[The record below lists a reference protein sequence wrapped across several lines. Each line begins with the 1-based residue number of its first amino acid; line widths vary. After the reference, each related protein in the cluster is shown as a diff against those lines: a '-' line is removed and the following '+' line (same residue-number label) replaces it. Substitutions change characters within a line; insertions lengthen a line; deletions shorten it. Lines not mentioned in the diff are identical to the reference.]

1 MNWLAATGLIDH
13 RALEQ
18 DLRRTL
24 TDRER
29 DLLAIASVALS
40 LDRISARPQH
50 SWERELTAQFPVRN
64 PRFWAGEA
72 EAALLELL
80 EWITGDQWSFHFTLG
95 GAARSPHQPSMELLK
110 SEPPTRSVSTVV
122 ALHSGGLDSAAG
134 LLSDPVARDADELLL
149 VSAWTNGRMLGL
161 QRDVAAAMNASFRPL
176 RHLTGEIHSTKQV
189 LGVKQA
195 ESSQRTRALAYFFL
209 GLIAANS
216 TRAEALRVYE
226 NAVGGINLPYLASQ
240 TGTRMSRA
248 MHPKTLLLVT
258 KLAQVVLDRDLRVL
272 NPAAESLKS
281 EMCAAVD
288 DKFAFLL
295 EATVS
300 CDTAFAHRG
309 PGGRHLCGECGS
321 CLLRRQ
327 ALRGADMQ
335 KRDIAG
341 RYRFDLSRGAD
352 VDIKRADRFN
362 AVDLQVSRLSRALDA
377 PDAVAELLMAF
388 PMLADL
394 DPSTAR
400 SATTIRATVRA
411 MVPLLQR
418 HVSEWKSF
426 AGTAHAHSRPED
438 QPTAKNVQ
446 LKLPKTN
453 DIEGAVGV

>member
-1 MNWLAATGLIDH
+1 MNWLAATNLIDH
-13 RALEQ
+13 RSLEQ

-29 DLLAIASVALS
+29 DLLAIASVALT

-50 SWERELTAQFPVRN
+50 GWERELTAQFPVRN
-64 PRFWAGEA
+64 PRFWTGEA
-72 EAALLELL
+72 GAALQDVL
-80 EWITGDQWSFHFTLG
+80 EWITGDRWSFHFTLG
-95 GAARSPHQPSMELLK
+95 GRTRSLRQSSMELIRA
-110 SEPPTRSVSTVV
+110 EPPTRSVSTVV
-122 ALHSGGLDSAAG
+122 VLHSGGLDSAAG
-134 LLSDPVARDADELLL
+134 LLSDPTARDADELLL

-189 LGVKQA
+189 IGVRQV

-216 TRAEALRVYE
+216 TRAGALHVYE
-226 NAVGGINLPYLASQ
+226 NAIGGINLPYLTSQ
-240 TGTRMSRA
+240 TGSRMSRA
-248 MHPKTLLLVT
+248 MHPKTLRLVT
-258 KLAQVVLDRDLRVL
+258 KLGQVVLDRELRIS
-272 NPAAESLKS
+272 NPASESLKS

-362 AVDLQVSRLSRALDA
+362 AVDLQVSRLSRALEA
-377 PDAVAELLMAF
+377 PDEVAELLMAF

-400 SATTIRATVRA
+400 SAATIRASVEA
-411 MVPLLQR
+411 MVPVLQR
-418 HVSEWKSF
+418 HVAEWKSF
-426 AGTAHAHSRPED
+426 AVTAHARSRSDD
-438 QPTAKNVQ
+438 QPVAKSVQ
-446 LKLPKTN
+446 LKLPETN
-453 DIEGAVGV
+453 DIEGAVDV